1 MIKIARIYI
10 ICSLLVIVT
19 LSVSVSADTISPEL
33 PYRLVYA
40 SHNLAVDTEV
50 QNLLDV
56 MRRARAAGY
65 NGIVLADWHLQ
76 ALDKTSEKCLKNLA
90 VVKKTAT
97 LLNLKL
103 FPMVSAVNQAHGILF
118 HDPNLAEGMPVRN
131 APFMVRKGQA
141 DLMADQAVHLRGG
154 DFEQSQGNKVAGWEN
169 RDKPGQI
176 TAIDRTV
183 KHGGLQ
189 SLRVNVAAKNPTRTV
204 YDLLSQSLEVSPY
217 RQYHLSAWI
226 KTENLDAPDKIRH
239 TVLSPSGQSLSLS
252 EWEVRKNQEWVQY
265 HTVFNSQNNRKIRLD
280 LGITAGKDGRIW
292 VDDVTFEEVGLL
304 NVLRRAGCP
313 LTVKGEDGY
322 LYREGRD
329 YDIIHDEKL
338 NINGTFSP
346 YHQPPAIK
354 ILPGSKIREGQVLKV
369 SYYHAVTVGKGK
381 LAVCLSDE
389 KVHTLI
395 KKDIEDIEQKI
406 KPAGIFLNYSDIRV
420 AGWCESCRAR
430 NLSPGRMLADHIARS
445 IRTVH
450 TVNPQLNILVWSD
463 MFDPF
468 QNAVDRYSLV
478 NGPLTGSWEG
488 LSPDTVIVN
497 WNPTQKYADSF
508 KWFADKKLN
517 QIAAV
522 CFDASP
528 YTARKRTEVL
538 KGVPNLAGFL
548 YMTAGNR
555 YDRYEELEHFALQF
569 WGNAAGDIAPGANRA
584 EAKKGHKP

>member
-1 MIKIARIYI
+1 MIKIARINI
-10 ICSLLVIVT
+10 IFPLLVFFV
-19 LSVSVSADTISPEL
+19 LSASVSADTIGPEL

-40 SHNLAVDTEV
+40 SHNLTVDTEV

-56 MRRARAAGY
+56 MRRAQAAGY

-76 ALDKTSEKCLKNLA
+76 TLDKASEKYLKNVA
-90 VVKKTAT
+90 IVKKAAIQ
-97 LLNLKL
+97 LKL
-103 FPMVSAVNQAHGILF
+103 QLFPVVSAVNQAHGILF

-141 DLMADQAVHLRGG
+141 DLLADQAVHLRGG

-176 TAIDRTV
+176 TAIDRSI

-189 SLRVNVAAKNPTRTV
+189 SLRVNVAGKNAAKTV
-204 YDLLSQSLEVSPY
+204 YDLLSQSVEVSPY

-226 KTENLDAPDKIRH
+226 KTENLDTPDKIRH
-239 TVLSPSGQSLSLS
+239 TVLSSSGQSLSLS
-252 EWEVRKNQEWVQY
+252 EWEVKKNQEWVQY
-265 HTVFNSQNNRKIRLD
+265 HTIFNSQNSRKIRLD
-280 LGITAGKDGRIW
+280 FGITAGKDGKVWI
-292 VDDVTFEEVGLL
+292 DDVTFEEVGLL

-322 LYREGRD
+322 LYREGKD
-329 YDIIHDEKL
+329 YDVVRDEKL

-381 LAVCLSDE
+381 LSVCLADE
-389 KVHTLI
+389 KVHALI
-395 KKDIEDIEQKI
+395 KKDIEDIEQKM
-406 KPAGIFLNYSDIRV
+406 KPAGILLNYSDIRV

-430 NLSPGRMLADHIARS
+430 NLSPGKMLADHVAKS
-445 IRTVH
+445 IRIVH
-450 TVNPQLNILVWSD
+450 TVNPQLKILAWSD

-468 QNAVDRYSLV
+468 QNAVDHYSLV
-478 NGPLTGSWEG
+478 NGPLTDSWEG

-497 WNPTQKYADSF
+497 WNQTPRYTDSL
-508 KWFADKKLN
+508 KWFADKELS
-517 QIAAV
+517 QIATV
-522 CFDASP
+522 CVDAPS
-528 YTARKRTEVL
+528 YATRKRAEGL
-538 KGVPNLAGFL
+538 KNIPNLIGYL
-548 YMTAGNR
+548 YMTTGNH
-555 YDRYEELEHFALQF
+555 YEELEHVALQF
-569 WGNAAGDIAPGANRA
+569 RGR
-584 EAKKGHKP
+584 

>member
-1 MIKIARIYI
+1 MIIIARINI
-10 ICSLLVIVT
+10 IFCLLVVFA
-19 LSVSVSADTISPEL
+19 LSASVSADTIGPEL

-40 SHNLAVDTEV
+40 SHNLTFDTEV

-76 ALDKTSEKCLKNLA
+76 TLDKASEKYLKNLS

-97 LLNLKL
+97 LLNLQL
-103 FPMVSAVNQAHGILF
+103 FPIVSAANQAHGILF
-118 HDPNLAEGMPVRN
+118 HDPHLAEGMPVRN

-141 DLMADQAVHLRGG
+141 DLLTDQAVHLRGG

-183 KHGGLQ
+183 KHGGQQ
-189 SLRVNVAAKNPTRTV
+189 SLRVNVAGKNPAKTV

-252 EWEVRKNQEWVQY
+252 EWEVKKNQEWVQY

-280 LGITAGKDGRIW
+280 IGITAGKDGKVWI
-292 VDDVTFEEVGLL
+292 DDVTFEEIGLL
-304 NVLRRAGCP
+304 NVLRRTGCP

-322 LYREGRD
+322 LYREGKD
-329 YDIIHDEKL
+329 YDVIHDEKL
-338 NINGTFSP
+338 NINGIFSP

-395 KKDIEDIEQKI
+395 RKDIEDIEQKI
-406 KPAGIFLNYSDIRV
+406 NPAGIFLNYSDIRV
-420 AGWCESCRAR
+420 AGWCEGCRAR
-430 NLSPGRMLADHIARS
+430 DLSPGRMLADHVARS

-450 TVNPQLNILVWSD
+450 ATNSQLKILVWSD

-468 QNAVDRYSLV
+468 QNAVDHYYLV
-478 NGPLTGSWEG
+478 NGPLTDSWEG
-488 LSPDTVIVN
+488 LSPETIVVN
-497 WNPTQKYADSF
+497 SNPTQKYADSF
-508 KWFADKKLN
+508 KWFTDKKLD

-522 CFDASP
+522 CFDAPS
-528 YTARKRTEVL
+528 YVTRKRTESL
-538 KGVPNLAGFL
+538 KGVPNLVGFL
-548 YMTAGNR
+548 YMTAGNH
-555 YDRYEELEHFALQF
+555 YEELEHFALQL
-569 WGNAAGDIAPGANRA
+569 WGADDIAPGRLKQERKRDTSYDAR
-584 EAKKGHKP
+584 